1 MSPREFKQIKGA
13 AGRRAA
19 VAAAGKQLRLAR
31 ETALAAKCRVVV
43 VRGVLY
49 YGRSS
54 ALEDAEALLDPY
66 AVPSPDAQGVCA
78 ALDVRWLWPTIS
90 KEVVQERFA
99 AFGAIKS
106 VQLSAPTWGPKTGL
120 RIAENYNIATVT
132 YLAKASAVA
141 ARRALDGASVYLNG
155 AANIHDPIPA
165 SSRFASLAYLTTTTT
180 MPTTAAVAA
189 AAAAAAGSPGWM
201 PRRMT
206 VSTTTWTSLTAI
218 TTTVSERAFGA
229 HMHRTQPA

>member
-1 MSPREFKQIKGA
+1 M
-13 AGRRAA
+13 
-19 VAAAGKQLRLAR
+19 AAAGKQLQLAR

-120 RIAENYNIATVT
+120 RIAEKYNIATVT

-141 ARRALDGASVYLNG
+141 ARRALGGASVFLNG
-155 AANIHDPIPA
+155 AANIHDPILV
-165 SSRFASLAYLTTTTT
+165 RFAGVSDDDDDDANDCGGGGGGGGGGWVAGMDAETDDSLDDDLDELDGDYDD
-180 MPTTAAVAA
+180 
-189 AAAAAAGSPGWM
+189 G
-201 PRRMT
+201 
-206 VSTTTWTSLTAI
+206 I
-218 TTTVSERAFGA
+218 
-229 HMHRTQPA
+229 